1 MIVQTKKHKHACES
15 LERGDENISIPDCD
29 VNINLTHLFKLVEGI
44 SLEVRSLN
52 DRVFTRIE
60 KLETN
65 FTRNIAENMTKMMD
79 IKIQKEVSKVKSEIT
94 KEIVSVKNKVIEVEN
109 ACAPL
114 HAAIAEVKS
123 DVSSIKSNMS
133 KMHKSQNPEKTGDI
147 SLNIVIRNLPQTHG
161 ENVLNKVNGL
171 VKDGLK
177 IKDVSV
183 MTAER
188 KANRSDYEHGIVI
201 AKCASANDKRKI
213 MSNKRNLKSD
223 RKYSRVYIDHDMSR
237 EDRIMASNLKS
248 IVKAVGNNKL
258 YVRGNRICSS
268 TPREHSDRG
277 DQQQRSN
284 VVRDRR
290 GAQ

>member
-1 MIVQTKKHKHACES
+1 
-15 LERGDENISIPDCD
+15 
-29 VNINLTHLFKLVEGI
+29 
-44 SLEVRSLN
+44 
-52 DRVFTRIE
+52 
-60 KLETN
+60 
-65 FTRNIAENMTKMMD
+65 MMD

-94 KEIVSVKNKVIEVEN
+94 KETVSVKNKVIEVEKT
-109 ACAPL
+109 CTPL

-133 KMHKSQNPEKTGDI
+133 KMDKSETSEKTDDI
-147 SLNIVIRNLPQTHG
+147 SLNIVIRNLPQTHC

-171 VKDGLK
+171 VKDCLK

-183 MTAER
+183 TTAQE
-188 KANRSDYEHGIVI
+188 KTNRSDNEHGIVI
-201 AKCASANDKRKI
+201 AECASANDKPKI
-213 MSNKRNLKSD
+213 VSNKRHLKSD
-223 RKYSRVYIDHDMSR
+223 RKYSHVYIYHDMSR

-258 YVRGNRICSS
+258 FVRRNRICSS
-268 TPREHSDRG
+268 IPREHSDCG

-284 VVRDRR
+284 AVRDRR